1 LFCQPEKKKMMT
13 GEHLGANYSGEGNCS
28 FTVWAPYA
36 DKLEVHITS
45 PGERLIDMEK
55 DSWGYY
61 HSTTS
66 DVLPGTLY
74 FLRLNSEKDR
84 PDPASRFQP
93 EGVHGPSCVVETGF
107 DWQDADWKGIPL
119 DRYIIYEIHTGTFT
133 SEGTLTAIIPY
144 LDYLLNLGITAIEL
158 MPVNQF
164 PGERNWGYDG
174 VYPYAVQHSYGGPEA
189 LKRLVNACH
198 LKGLAVVLD
207 VVHNHLGPEGNRVND
222 FGPYFTEKYSTPW
235 GSALNFD
242 GPHSDH
248 VRRFFI
254 ESILYWMRDCHIDAF
269 RLDAIH
275 TILDST
281 PYTFIEQ
288 LSEEFHDSVKRL
300 DRRAYLIGESS
311 ADNVRLIR
319 PPELGGYGLDGQ
331 WNDDFH
337 HSLHSLLTGDRQ
349 GYYQDY
355 GEMKHLVKAFQEG
368 FVYSGEYSLFRQRR
382 HGTSSKD
389 IPAERFT
396 VFSQNHD
403 QVGNRAKNDRLT
415 RIVPFDALK
424 LAAGIVIL
432 SPFVPLLFMGEEYGE
447 TAPFPFFVDHSDP
460 DLIKAVREGRQKE
473 FAAFKW
479 EIEIPDPK
487 DRATFLRAKLDHGLK
502 NREPSTTLLAY
513 YKELIKL
520 RKTIPALFTLSKEGM
535 EVSHGEDNNFLF
547 TRRVDKNSEAI
558 IFSCFNDKLTIVELT
573 VPPGVWNRAIDSAD
587 DRWKGQGS
595 KMPKQIQSNDEKL
608 TFHLSPWQFILYIK
622 E

>member
-1 LFCQPEKKKMMT
+1 MT

-174 VYPYAVQHSYGGPEA
+174 VYPYAAQHSYGGPEA
-189 LKRLVNACH
+189 LKQLVNACH
-198 LKGLAVVLD
+198 LKGLAVALD
-207 VVHNHLGPEGNRVND
+207 VIYNHFGPEGNYVTD

-235 GSALNFD
+235 GAAINFD
-242 GPHSDH
+242 GPYSDH

-254 ESILYWMRDCHIDAF
+254 ENILYWMRDCHIDAF

-275 TILDST
+275 TILDNT

-288 LSEEFHDSVKRL
+288 LSEEFHSAAKELGRK
-300 DRRAYLIGESS
+300 AYLIGESS
-311 ADNVRLIR
+311 ADNVRLLR
-319 PPELGGYGLDGQ
+319 SPELGGYGLDGQ

-337 HSLHSLLTGDRQ
+337 HSLHTLLTGDRQ

-355 GEMKHLVKAFQEG
+355 GEMKHLVKAFREG
-368 FVYSGEYSLFRQRR
+368 FVYSGEYSPFRQRR

-415 RIVPFDALK
+415 QIVSFDALK

-432 SPFVPLLFMGEEYGE
+432 SPFIPLLFMGEEYGE
-447 TAPFPFFVDHSDP
+447 TAPFPFFVDHSDL

-473 FAAFKW
+473 FATFKW
-479 EIEIPDPK
+479 ENEIPDPK
-487 DRATFLRAKLDHGLK
+487 DRATFLGAKLDHSLK
-502 NREPSTTLLAY
+502 KREPNATLLAY

-520 RKTIPALFTLSKEGM
+520 RKTIPALFILNKEGM
-535 EVSHGEDNNFLF
+535 NVNESAGDDLLF
-547 TRRVDKNSEAI
+547 IRRFSENSEVI
-558 IFSCFNDKLTIVELT
+558 IISCFNDKPATVELT
-573 VPPGVWNRAIDSAD
+573 VPTGFWDRAIDSAD

-595 KMPKQIQSNDEKL
+595 NMPQQIRSNNEKL
-608 TFHLSPWQFILYIK
+608 TFHLNPWQFILYIK